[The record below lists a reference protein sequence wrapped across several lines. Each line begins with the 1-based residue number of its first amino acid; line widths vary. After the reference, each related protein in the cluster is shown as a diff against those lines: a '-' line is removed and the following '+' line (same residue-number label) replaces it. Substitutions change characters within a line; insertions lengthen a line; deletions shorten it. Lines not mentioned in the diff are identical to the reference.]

1 MIQAGEGG
9 ELEPGGSNRDHERW
23 LDSGYILKVVW
34 VEFPCRLDVQYKRKR
49 GVKKYYSIF
58 GVSYWEDG
66 VAMK

>member
-9 ELEPGGSNRDHERW
+9 GLEPGGSNRDHERW